1 MTWISQKRLFDCPKW
16 NEFGIDFDFTHG
28 IRTPLQSIGHFETV
42 KILDA
47 RPRMPIAVS
56 AHLKRSISTIEGMQH
71 RAYFR
76 LPALFY
82 ILLLFAGA
90 ATGLSADAPPF
101 DLAGP
106 KVDVHVQREGKTLP
120 IAQVPN
126 LLPGDRLWIHPDL
139 PVSQSAR
146 YVLIIAFLRGSTNPP
161 PAEWF
166 RRVETWLPAVRQEGV
181 FVVVPAE
188 AQQALLFLA
197 PETSGDFSTLR
208 KAVQG
213 RPGAFVRA
221 SQDLQLASW
230 DRLRLDAYLAEVKA
244 LSTADAKILKDRTE
258 LAARSLGIRVDQQ
271 CFDKPTEQQ
280 APCLIQHTDGLV
292 LDDSNAQSV
301 VTQMANGSAA
311 DMMNQLSYSA
321 SFGAGQFSPY
331 VGAVV
336 DMARILSTLHT
347 AKYQYI
353 PALALPQ
360 KEQQDTL
367 NLRLNVPPSFRDP
380 KSVIVVALPPVGP
393 SKLPQLHPAELAQKE
408 PSPKEQAQNS
418 TAAAN
423 PAINA
428 PLSYCAT
435 KPDLALSAEGSPLVF
450 ATAMAHDLTLHIETK
465 AKLPAASGTHPEIT
479 PTQTPAAASPVAVLA
494 GVDVPVRPD
503 STQGGFILE
512 KPLPDLPENE
522 VVAEL
527 RGKWGFDSWAG
538 PKFHLIAPHS
548 GGWTVPATDQNAL
561 ITGRED
567 TLHLQGAST
576 LCVEDVRAA
585 FAQEQDRHADLKLA
599 WKSPKPELLD
609 IAVPLKDAE
618 PGTVTIAVHQYG
630 LPKPEELHLKAYAE
644 AAAIEHLSLSAGDK
658 VAVLKGK
665 RLDEVDSADMAG
677 ITFVPSALNRVQ
689 DFDQLE
695 MAATGLTST
704 LQPGNNY
711 SAKVVLRDG
720 RSLHVPASV
729 SVARPQIELLSK
741 GVQHDE
747 SGDSATASVRLGS
760 VANPANADDLPLQR
774 RLVFFLRSRVPAAF
788 PRTEKVELA
797 AVDGSFET
805 TLTLAD
811 GSLMLEDAHT
821 AVATIDP
828 LARFG
833 ASAFG
838 PIQLRAVSA
847 NGVTGDWVPLG
858 TLVRLPGFS
867 PANALRCPRNPAKP
881 CLLTGT
887 NLFLITAVGATPDM
901 ANAVDVPAEF
911 SGTALTVP
919 NVARTGASVATAS
932 GANSPSATLYLRLR
946 DDPQTVQTLSL
957 PITAAVAGT
966 TASVPDTP
974 IGSAPAQPEAAK
986 PESPAPEAA
995 TEPASNPGTA
1005 STKGSGPV
1013 PHF

>member
-1 MTWISQKRLFDCPKW
+1 MQR
-16 NEFGIDFDFTHG
+16 
-28 IRTPLQSIGHFETV
+28 RT
-42 KILDA
+42 
-47 RPRMPIAVS
+47 
-56 AHLKRSISTIEGMQH
+56 
-71 RAYFR
+71 YFR
-76 LPALFY
+76 LPALFC
-82 ILLLFAGA
+82 ILFFFAGA
-90 ATGLSADAPPF
+90 ATRLSADAPPF

-166 RRVETWLPAVRQEGV
+166 RRVETWLPAVREEGV

-230 DRLRLDAYLAEVKA
+230 DRLRLDAYLAEVKT
-244 LSTADAKILKDRTE
+244 LSTADSKILKERTE

-311 DMMNQLSYSA
+311 DMMNQLSYSTPL
-321 SFGAGQFSPY
+321 GAGQFSPY

-408 PSPKEQAQNS
+408 PAPKEQAQNS
-418 TAAAN
+418 TAATN
-423 PAINA
+423 PAINV
-428 PLSYCAT
+428 PLTYCAT

-465 AKLPAASGTHPEIT
+465 AKLPAASPSAGDAHPEIT
-479 PTQTPAAASPVAVLA
+479 PVQTPAAAPAASSVAVPP
-494 GVDVPVRPD
+494 GVDVPVQPD
-503 STQGGFILE
+503 PTQGGFILE

-538 PKFHLIAPHS
+538 PKFHLVAPHP
-548 GGWTVPATDQNAL
+548 GGWTVPASDQNAL

-585 FAQEQDRHADLKLA
+585 FRQEEDRQADLKLT

-618 PGTVTIAVHQYG
+618 PGTVTIAVHQYS
-630 LPKPEELHLKAYAE
+630 LAKPEELHLKAYAE

-665 RLDEVDSADMAG
+665 RLDEVDSADLAG
-677 ITFVPSALNRVQ
+677 ITFTPSALNRVQ

-711 SAKVVLRDG
+711 LAKVVLRDG

-729 SVARPQIELLSK
+729 SAARPQIDLLSK

-760 VANPANADDLPLQR
+760 VANPANPDDLPLQR

-805 TLTLAD
+805 TLALAD

-867 PANALRCPRNPAKP
+867 PATALRCPRNPAKP

-919 NVARTGASVATAS
+919 NVARTGASVATAG

-957 PITAAVAGT
+957 PITAPVAGA
-966 TASVPDTP
+966 TASVPDAASPAP

-1005 STKGSGPV
+1005 SAKGAGSV
-1013 PHF
+1013 PHS